1 MESKANKLISDN
13 DIYKK
18 LNESKV
24 SKPIM
29 TKYEFNQIISQRAT
43 MLAHGAVPFVE
54 FDNKEIKNN
63 MELRKIA
70 IKELKEGKLPF
81 IVKRPLPNNKY
92 DLYRVRDLD
101 LVAIQYMF

>member
-1 MESKANKLISDN
+1 MESKANKIISDN

-43 MLAHGAVPFVE
+43 MLAHGAVPFV
-54 FDNKEIKNN
+54 
-63 MELRKIA
+63 
-70 IKELKEGKLPF
+70 
-81 IVKRPLPNNKY
+81 
-92 DLYRVRDLD
+92 
-101 LVAIQYMF
+101 

>member
-1 MESKANKLISDN
+1 
-13 DIYKK
+13 
-18 LNESKV
+18 
-24 SKPIM
+24 
-29 TKYEFNQIISQRAT
+29 
-43 MLAHGAVPFVE
+43 
-54 FDNKEIKNN
+54 

-81 IVKRPLPNNKY
+81 IVKRPLQNNKY